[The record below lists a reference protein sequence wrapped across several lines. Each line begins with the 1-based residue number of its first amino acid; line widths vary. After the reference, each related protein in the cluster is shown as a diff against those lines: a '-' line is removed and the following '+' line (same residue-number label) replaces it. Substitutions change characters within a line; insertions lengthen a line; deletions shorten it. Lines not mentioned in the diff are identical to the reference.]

1 MKMIYFSDIGDSGEE
16 FILNQD
22 NETQDDDGDKEE
34 LVDDHSNSEP
44 VVEDKEQP
52 IVDDDHVGQDQS
64 MSKESDLLEGIS
76 DEDVDKDNAKINSS
90 GYGTSSNTVSP

>member
-34 LVDDHSNSEP
+34 LVDDHNR
-44 VVEDKEQP
+44 VT
-52 IVDDDHVGQDQS
+52 DD
-64 MSKESDLLEGIS
+64 LI
-76 DEDVDKDNAKINSS
+76 
-90 GYGTSSNTVSP
+90 